1 MRIGPLLTIVKTYI
15 LPRNDTPNP
24 KSFLNIRSP
33 GPDRNNESKKN
44 VPSYSIKDTII
55 FGKEQSI
62 FAEKVYFFG
71 KKWYSF
77 FKKSPIVFVKSSDLF
92 IGKIMPLPAKELYL
106 PIKGI
111 TVFEEKVRIFC

>member
-1 MRIGPLLTIVKTYI
+1 VRIGPFLTIVKIYI

-33 GPDRNNESKKN
+33 ELDRNNESKKN

-62 FAEKVYFFG
+62 FAEK
-71 KKWYSF
+71 
-77 FKKSPIVFVKSSDLF
+77 L
-92 IGKIMPLPAKELYL
+92 
-106 PIKGI
+106 
-111 TVFEEKVRIFC
+111 